1 MAKKKDLPAENDETS
16 IALIA
21 KDIEYIKTDVKD
33 IKDKLESHYVTT
45 EEFDPIKKIVYGIVA
60 LVLTGVVGA
69 LLALVIRK

>member
-1 MAKKKDLPAENDETS
+1 MPKQGASPETGDKTS

-33 IKDKLESHYVTT
+33 IKDKLESHYVTN